1 MKKLRN
7 KILSAVLVLSLLLTS
22 SSFAFAVGENDA
34 LKYTKISGVSAVGGS
49 SEMNPAVGNEGGFG
63 FAFDGNTATF
73 WHTNW
78 YAGTDPNG
86 YIIFDLGRKVNL
98 SRLEFMPRQ
107 DGNPNGRIGQ
117 YEISVSS
124 SFDSGMTKETLEGT
138 WSVAATGTWDW
149 TNYTKPNVQQAN
161 LTNTLTRYVKL
172 KAITTTASHVC
183 AAEIYCYENTVDPVI
198 TVQPESVF
206 SSQNVELTVTAESSA
221 PDATLSYQW
230 YSYNAG
236 ETAEDAQDVVD
247 GTSNTINVTPTTDS
261 KFYYVVVTQ
270 TNGDIV
276 GTATS
281 DVAEVNAGRTDYK
294 ITKES
299 GLSIFDSSS
308 FETEAPPSNA
318 LDGDP
323 GTIWHSNWHAGT
335 DGSGFDRE
343 RYISVDLGKDYY
355 LSKVRY
361 LPRQAGG
368 NNGRFKDCSVYV
380 SSDGV
385 DWTLLKSAEGWSD
398 TTDWKE
404 INIDIP
410 SKTRYVKV
418 VGVNT
423 YTNESNSEN
432 KFATAAEIEFY
443 ADTTT
448 ETTDIITSQPQGG
461 TIASTGSAPLV
472 LSVGA
477 KEDSSY
483 QWYSNDENSYIGATE
498 ISDAT
503 QASYTPADETKYY
516 FVKVTNGNKSVNS
529 DIVLVNSTAAKIGD
543 NVYAT
548 LSEAINAAQAN
559 DTVEVT
565 RNIDLKSDIKIGK
578 NITVKSTEGNN
589 FVLNRTESSKGSTL
603 FTVNNRANVTF
614 ENITIDGGAVWSGA
628 EDSVLDRGTTNNGIT
643 STKEFFSVNSNSTLT
658 LNTVTLQNNSRSG
671 NGGVITVDNSTVN
684 INESIIKN
692 NSSTGFSSVMWASK
706 QNSNVVITNS
716 EIFGNKTTH
725 PDTGSTILLEQGANL
740 TISGGEFRNND
751 GNVNGGAVYLF
762 GESTATVKDNA
773 IISNNKSSNGGA
785 FTLKN
790 NDNAQLII
798 EDGVQLINNIG
809 GSDGGAIYIARG
821 TVNVGAATISGNHS
835 NWGGAVYV
843 GGGTANFTDTIITE
857 NRATGGRGGAFNIN
871 KVSSDIATTV
881 NINGNTQIFK
891 NSASAHGGAIN
902 IQNGTVNLNGGL
914 ISENTAAQNGGAI
927 YLGFTDGSTS
937 GNGTLNLGSSGNDFA
952 LTISGNTAAKGDD
965 IYYGENGTFNINA
978 KLNLNN
984 LFLSMNSGKTPNINC
999 DLLGN
1004 TPIKVTIAS
1013 DRVGR
1018 DIASK
1023 GTNLDEAAYINSLN
1037 VFRVYD
1043 LTSAS
1048 GAANSYKSTYKNN
1061 NVLSINDTLSLEKEL
1076 SSSIYLKDIEINLY
1090 KVTGANEYTWY
1101 VKNADSNEFT
1111 EVKDGLDS
1119 LSDGTHTV
1127 YCVASDGTNYMVSDV
1142 AEITVKD
1149 FYPCSKAID
1158 KFKNI

>member
-34 LKYTKISGVSAVGGS
+34 LKYTKISGVTAVGGS
-49 SEMNPAVGNEGGFG
+49 SQLNPAQGNEGGYT

-73 WHTNW
+73 WHTDWSNNR
-78 YAGTDPNG
+78 TDPNG

-107 DGNPNGRIGQ
+107 DGNSNGRIGQ

-161 LTNTLTRYVKL
+161 LTNTLARYVKL
-172 KAITTTASHVC
+172 KAIETTASHVC

-206 SSQNVELTVTAESSA
+206 SSQNVELTVTAEPSA

-236 ETAEDAQDVVD
+236 ETAENAQVVVD
-247 GTSNTINVTPTTDS
+247 GTSNTTNVTPTSES

-270 TNGDIV
+270 TNDDIV
-276 GTATS
+276 GTVTS

-299 GLSIFDSSS
+299 GLSIYDCSS
-308 FETEAPPSNA
+308 FEEAAPPTNA
-318 LDGDP
+318 IDGDE
-323 GTIWHSNWHAGT
+323 GSIWHSYWQN
-335 DGSGFDRE
+335 GSFDTE

-361 LPRQAGG
+361 KPRKSGG
-368 NNGRFKDCSVYV
+368 TNGIFKDCDVYV
-380 SSDGV
+380 SADGKNWV
-385 DWTLLKSAEGWSD
+385 LLKSVTGWSSSVE
-398 TTDWKE
+398 WKE

-410 SKTRYVKV
+410 AKTRYVKLV
-418 VGVNT
+418 AVNA
-423 YTNESNSEN
+423 YSQEQEN
-432 KFATAAEIEFY
+432 RFATAAEIEFY

-448 ETTDIITSQPQGG
+448 EATDMITSQPQGG
-461 TIASTGSAPLV
+461 TIASTGADPFILN
-472 LSVGA
+472 VGA
-477 KEDSSY
+477 KEGSTY
-483 QWYSNDENSYIGATE
+483 QWYSNDENSYIGATA
-498 ISDAT
+498 ISDAE
-503 QASYTPADETKYY
+503 QASYTPANETKYY
-516 FVKVTNGNKSVNS
+516 FVKVTNGNKSINS
-529 DIVLVNSTAAKIGD
+529 DIVLVKSTEAKITRDGG
-543 NVYAT
+543 NYFGT
-548 LSEAINAAQAN
+548 LLEAMNAAQAGEIIEIVR
-559 DTVEVT
+559 D
-565 RNIDLKSDIKIGK
+565 IDLTSDITIGK
-578 NITVKSTEGNN
+578 NINVKSSEGNN
-589 FVLNRTESSKGSTL
+589 FVLNRTESSKDSTL
-603 FTVNNRANVTF
+603 FAVNNGANVTF
-614 ENITIDGGAVWSGA
+614 ENVTIDGGAVWGGA
-628 EDSVLDRGTTNNGIT
+628 EDSVLGRGTINNGIT

-684 INESIIKN
+684 IINSVIKN

-716 EIFGNKTTH
+716 EIYGNKTTNG
-725 PDTGSTILLEQGANL
+725 TGSTILLEQGADL
-740 TISGGEFRNND
+740 TISGGEIRNND
-751 GNVNGGAVYLF
+751 GNSNGGAVYLF

-798 EDGVQLINNIG
+798 EDGVQIINNIG

-891 NSASAHGGAIN
+891 NSSSAHGGAIN

-927 YLGFTDGSTS
+927 YLGFTDGTIS

-952 LTISGNTAAKGDD
+952 LTISENTASNGSG
-965 IYYGENGTFNINA
+965 IYYGENGTMNINA
-978 KLNLNN
+978 KLNLDDEI
-984 LFLSMNSGKTPNINC
+984 FLYTNGLKINQKC
-999 DLLGN
+999 DLSGN
-1004 TPIKVTIAS
+1004 APITLVGNRNIQGFITVS
-1013 DRVGR
+1013 D
-1018 DIASK
+1018 DSYKTSA
-1023 GTNLDEAAYINSLN
+1023 LN
-1037 VFRVYD
+1037 VFRVKDQSPNYLLKPTAMINAD
-1043 LTSAS
+1043 LSVVRTSNWSNTKALEN
-1048 GAANSYKSTYKNN
+1048 GSTY
-1061 NVLSINDTLSLEKEL
+1061 
-1076 SSSIYLKDIEINLY
+1076 YRGIENNLY
-1090 KVTGANEYTWY
+1090 TVTGSENITYTWY

-1111 EVKDGLDS
+1111 EVKDGLNS
-1119 LSDGTHTV
+1119 LSDGTYTV
-1127 YCVASDGTNYMVSDV
+1127 YCVASDDTNYMVSDV